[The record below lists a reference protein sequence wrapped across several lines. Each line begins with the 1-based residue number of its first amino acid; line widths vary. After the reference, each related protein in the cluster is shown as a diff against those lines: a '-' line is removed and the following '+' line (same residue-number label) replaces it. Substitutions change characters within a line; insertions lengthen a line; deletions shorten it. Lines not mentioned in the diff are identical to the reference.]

1 MPRQNLGRVKGD
13 KGDPFTFD
21 DFTSGQLDRITPKM
35 VLGNVTTLGPDENA
49 AVYMRNEGL
58 KNYVD
63 FAIPR
68 GKNGAEAKN
77 IPAEN
82 VEMADKTTLESTMAT
97 VNESVNTNNT
107 EINKIKTPT
116 FTDTVGT
123 YTTLNAANTAAETAS
138 NAIKSKVNILTT
150 LSNMKKSFS
159 AIVQGLKILATNVG
173 MIQGITSDLN
183 SESDYIAAS
192 SKALA
197 TLNGNLSTFSSAH
210 LEVNQSCAV
219 ESHVN
224 NGMCFKCGNLV
235 VIRAVFGGMHFF
247 SQTHLFTIPPNYRP
261 RTNAIGNIMCRRYSA
276 SVNTPQFGFSI
287 LVTPDGHIIQ
297 QFNSDG
303 AATVWEGEIFAAY
316 TV

>member
-21 DFTSGQLDRITPKM
+21 DFTSGQLDGITPKM

-49 AVYMRNEGL
+49 AVNMRKEGL

-82 VEMADKTTLESTMAT
+82 VEMADKTTLESAMAT

-197 TLNGNLSTFSSAH
+197 TLNGNLGS
-210 LEVNQSCAV
+210 L
-219 ESHVN
+219 
-224 NGMCFKCGNLV
+224 GNLV
-235 VIRAVFGGMHFF
+235 LSDSPVIISNPSELDSYKTDGIHTVLMQSNEPFINGGLYLLEVKT
-247 SQTHLFTIPPNYRP
+247 QTFTNRENGYVQTMTRIYPVTGQNASFAFVLM
-261 RTNAIGNIMCRRYSA
+261 RTVY
-276 SVNTPQFGFSI
+276 NTSKGDWI
-287 LVTPDGHIIQ
+287 
-297 QFNSDG
+297 
-303 AATVWEGEIFAAY
+303 TVC
-316 TV
+316 

>member
-49 AVYMRNEGL
+49 AVNMRNEGL

-197 TLNGNLSTFSSAH
+197 TLNGNLQNKAN
-210 LEVNQSCAV
+210 L
-219 ESHVN
+219 
-224 NGMCFKCGNLV
+224 NGANIFTDTLLV
-235 VIRAVFGGMHFF
+235 VSEKSLQSNNYFTGQFVSNAETQINPNARAGYGFHNHGNNVIFLYLDIDGTLKYIDVGGVIH
-247 SQTHLFTIPPNYRP
+247 QIQATR
-261 RTNAIGNIMCRRYSA
+261 
-276 SVNTPQFGFSI
+276 VN
-287 LVTPDGHIIQ
+287 
-297 QFNSDG
+297 
-303 AATVWEGEIFAAY
+303 
-316 TV
+316 

>member
-197 TLNGNLSTFSSAH
+197 TLNGNLQHKASLNSENTFTKTITSTNDKDLSSTSFMDGQFSSWAPFH
-210 LEVNQSCAV
+210 LNPNARAGYGFHNQG
-219 ESHVN
+219 N
-224 NGMCFKCGNLV
+224 NACFLYLDLDGTLKCIDAGGG
-235 VIRAVFGGMHFF
+235 IRQI
-247 SQTHLFTIPPNYRP
+247 QTTRIN
-261 RTNAIGNIMCRRYSA
+261 
-276 SVNTPQFGFSI
+276 
-287 LVTPDGHIIQ
+287 
-297 QFNSDG
+297 
-303 AATVWEGEIFAAY
+303 
-316 TV
+316 

>member
-49 AVYMRNEGL
+49 AVNMRKEGL

-82 VEMADKTTLESTMAT
+82 VEMADKTTLESAMAT

-197 TLNGNLSTFSSAH
+197 TLNGNLSWKIAGECTGGKSIDISQSKDKAREFICLFAFGSYRVTIIIPNFFLESTGAYYYGGGTNGTDDLYAVCNFTDTSATFVAFS
-210 LEVNQSCAV
+210 
-219 ESHVN
+219 
-224 NGMCFKCGNLV
+224 K
-235 VIRAVFGGMHFF
+235 GGQDLSGGVM
-247 SQTHLFTIPPNYRP
+247 IVCYR
-261 RTNAIGNIMCRRYSA
+261 
-276 SVNTPQFGFSI
+276 
-287 LVTPDGHIIQ
+287 
-297 QFNSDG
+297 
-303 AATVWEGEIFAAY
+303 
-316 TV
+316 

>member
-21 DFTSGQLDRITPKM
+21 DFTSGQLDGITPKM

-49 AVYMRNEGL
+49 AVNMRKEGL

-82 VEMADKTTLESTMAT
+82 VEMADKTTLESAMAT

-197 TLNGNLSTFSSAH
+197 TLNGNL
-210 LEVNQSCAV
+210 
-219 ESHVN
+219 
-224 NGMCFKCGNLV
+224 V
-235 VIRAVFGGMHFF
+235 VIENNFGQQGGCITCNKTTREVHVSFALSF
-247 SQTHLFTIPPNYRP
+247 
-261 RTNAIGNIMCRRYSA
+261 GNDTMQSGGLIY
-276 SVNTPQFGFSI
+276 T
-287 LVTPDGHIIQ
+287 
-297 QFNSDG
+297 FNSAFAPKIRKSIFGMAVQGDVLSY
-303 AATVWEGEIFAAY
+303 AQLVIHPNGEMRYHGSVGNASLMFFNGSYIY
-316 TV
+316 G